1 MLQRISLKQESI
13 RIAVRLF
20 CFWSNA
26 SNTYGVW
33 TPWHDKRPGNI
44 IPIEGEVYQAFI
56 AVLKIIR

>member
-20 CFWSNA
+20 CFCLSASNA
-26 SNTYGVW
+26 YGHLGMIKGLV
-33 TPWHDKRPGNI
+33 TSSPLR
-44 IPIEGEVYQAFI
+44 EVYQAFI